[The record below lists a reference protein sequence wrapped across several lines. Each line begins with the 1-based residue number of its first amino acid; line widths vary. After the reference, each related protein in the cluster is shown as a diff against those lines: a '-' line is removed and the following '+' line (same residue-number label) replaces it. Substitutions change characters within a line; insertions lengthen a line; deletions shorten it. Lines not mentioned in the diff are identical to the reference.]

1 MVLMRGFGDPNTI
14 QYMQRGTGERI
25 PEMSH
30 GDGVKVKA
38 RNPLPNSNASVA
50 APTLHPLPSVCP
62 LRGPDTINGGAPP
75 KPMGMAMLIAQ
86 CIYLGVL
93 FTDSSSNV
101 MPNTRDIDFGTAAT
115 ATRDLA
121 TLSTNADNAVGAQSR

>member
-1 MVLMRGFGDPNTI
+1 
-14 QYMQRGTGERI
+14 
-25 PEMSH
+25 MSH

-50 APTLHPLPSVCP
+50 APTLHPSPSVCP
-62 LRGPDTINGGAPP
+62 LRGPDTISGGARP
-75 KPMGMAMLIAQ
+75 KPTGMEMLIAQ
-86 CIYLGVL
+86 CIYSGVL

-101 MPNTRDIDFGTAAT
+101 MPNTRDIDFGTAVT

-121 TLSTNADNAVGAQSR
+121 TLSTNADDAVGAQSR

>member
-1 MVLMRGFGDPNTI
+1 MVLMRGFGDPNTT

-25 PEMSH
+25 AEMSH

-50 APTLHPLPSVCP
+50 APTLHPSPSVCP
-62 LRGPDTINGGAPP
+62 LRGPDTISGGAPP
-75 KPMGMAMLIAQ
+75 EPTGMAMLIAQ
-86 CIYLGVL
+86 CIYSGVF
-93 FTDSSSNV
+93 FTDSFSNV
-101 MPNTRDIDFGTAAT
+101 RPNTRDIDFGTAVT

-121 TLSTNADNAVGAQSR
+121 TLATNAYNAVGAQSR